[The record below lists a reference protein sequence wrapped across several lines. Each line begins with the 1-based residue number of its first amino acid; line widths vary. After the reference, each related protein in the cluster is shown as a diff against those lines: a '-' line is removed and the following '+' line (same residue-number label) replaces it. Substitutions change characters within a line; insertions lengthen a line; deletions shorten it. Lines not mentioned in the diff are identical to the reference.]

1 MAWTNNMPK
10 APKFPSIWFSSSPPY
25 LTWMLSYSFQMT
37 MWWRIFWISVSN
49 GLHYSKHSDFCHD
62 IQISL
67 NRPIFLPRTDRE
79 SLGKDRADKQEG
91 DKVQPFLWPVMQNE
105 SISLLSKLSAFPII
119 NTISRLPCSL
129 PSDAPEIYL
138 G

>member
-1 MAWTNNMPK
+1 MVFFFTSLPQLDAELFLPDDNAVKDFLNFCFKWT
-10 APKFPSIWFSSSPPY
+10 I
-25 LTWMLSYSFQMT
+25 LLQTQ
-37 MWWRIFWISVSN
+37 R
-49 GLHYSKHSDFCHD
+49 DFCHD

-91 DKVQPFLWPVMQNE
+91 DKVQPFLWPFIQNE
-105 SISLLSKLSAFPII
+105 SIILLSKLSAFPII
-119 NTISRLPCSL
+119 NTVSRLACSL
-129 PSDAPEIYL
+129 PSDATEIYL

>member
-1 MAWTNNMPK
+1 MVFFFT
-10 APKFPSIWFSSSPPY
+10 SPPH
-25 LTWMLSYSFQMT
+25 LDAELFLPDDNAVKDFLNFCFKWTTIPQT
-37 MWWRIFWISVSN
+37 Q
-49 GLHYSKHSDFCHD
+49 DFCHD

-91 DKVQPFLWPVMQNE
+91 DKVQPFLWPVIQNE
-105 SISLLSKLSAFPII
+105 SISLLSKLSAFPTI
-119 NTISRLPCSL
+119 NTISRLACSL